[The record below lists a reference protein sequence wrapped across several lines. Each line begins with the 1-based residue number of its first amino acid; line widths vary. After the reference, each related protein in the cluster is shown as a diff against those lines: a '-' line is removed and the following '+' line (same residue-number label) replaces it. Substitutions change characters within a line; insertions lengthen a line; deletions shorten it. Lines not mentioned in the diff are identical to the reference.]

1 MDWIAVVP
9 ALAGLVVGSFLNVCI
24 HRLPRR
30 ESVIRPRSRCPNC
43 SKPISAGDNIPVLSF
58 LLLKGRC
65 RSCHRRISLQYPL
78 VEAAT
83 AVLFVAA
90 WMRFGWSSSFIVCC
104 LFLALIL
111 TLSVVDLYHRI
122 LPDVLTLGGLAAGVV
137 LSPLQDP
144 GFFHWEAGPAS
155 LPAWN
160 HLGFSLLGA
169 GLGGGFLWLI
179 ATLYRRF
186 SGVDGM
192 GFGDVKMTA
201 MLGAFLGWR
210 CAWLSVFL
218 GSVLGAVAGA
228 IYMRA
233 RSKGRS
239 YPLPF
244 GTFLGV
250 AAAASALWGPG
261 ILRWYFSNSPS

>member
-9 ALAGLVVGSFLNVCI
+9 ALAGLVIGSFLNVCI

-65 RSCHRRISLQYPL
+65 RACHQRISLQYPL
-78 VEAAT
+78 LEAAT
-83 AVLFVAA
+83 AALFVTA
-90 WMRFGWSSSFIVCC
+90 WMRFGWSSAFVVSC

-111 TLSVVDLYHRI
+111 ALTVIDLYHRI
-122 LPDVLTLGGLAAGVV
+122 LPDVLTLGGLAAGVL
-137 LSPLQDP
+137 LSPFQDP
-144 GFFHWEAGPAS
+144 DFFHWEARTAS
-155 LPAWN
+155 LPAWD

-169 GLGGGFLWLI
+169 GVGGGFLWLI
-179 ATLYRRF
+179 AALYRRF

-210 CAWLSVFL
+210 CAMLSVFL
-218 GSVLGAVAGA
+218 GSVVGAVAGS

-233 RSKGRS
+233 RSKRRS

-250 AAAASALWGPG
+250 ASAAAALWGPE
-261 ILRWYFSNSPS
+261 ILRWYFSN

>member
-1 MDWIAVVP
+1 MDWIALVP
-9 ALAGLVVGSFLNVCI
+9 ALAGLVTGSFLNVCI
-24 HRLPRR
+24 HRIPRR
-30 ESVIRPRSRCPNC
+30 TSVVRPRSRCPNC
-43 SKPISAGDNIPVLSF
+43 GRPIAAGDNIPIVSF
-58 LLLKGRC
+58 LLLRGRC
-65 RSCHRRISLQYPL
+65 RSCHERISLRYPL

-83 AVLFVAA
+83 AALFLAA
-90 WMRFGWSSSFIVCC
+90 WMRFGWSSSFVVCC

-111 TLSVVDLYHRI
+111 ALSVIDLYHRI
-122 LPDVLTLGGLAAGVV
+122 LPDILTLGGLAAGVL

-144 GFFHWEAGPAS
+144 GFFHWEIGPAS
-155 LPAWN
+155 LPAWD
-160 HLGFSLLGA
+160 HLGWSLLGA

-179 ATLYRRF
+179 AALYRRF
-186 SGVDGM
+186 SGVEGM

-201 MLGAFLGWR
+201 MLGAFLGWK

-218 GSVLGAVAGA
+218 GSVLGAVVGA

-233 RSKGRS
+233 RSKGRR

-250 AAAASALWGPG
+250 ASAAAALWGPE
-261 ILRWYFSNSPS
+261 ILRWYFSD

>member
-9 ALAGLVVGSFLNVCI
+9 ALAGLVIGSFLNVCI

-65 RSCHRRISLQYPL
+65 RACHRRISLQYPL
-78 VEAAT
+78 LEAVT
-83 AVLFVAA
+83 AALFIAA
-90 WMRFGWSSSFIVCC
+90 WMRFGWSSAFVVSC

-111 TLSVVDLYHRI
+111 TLTVIDLYHRI
-122 LPDVLTLGGLAAGVV
+122 LPDVLTLGGLAAGVL
-137 LSPLQDP
+137 LSPFQDQD
-144 GFFHWEAGPAS
+144 FFHWEARTAS
-155 LPAWN
+155 LPAWD

-169 GLGGGFLWLI
+169 GVGGGFLWLI
-179 ATLYRRF
+179 AALYRRF

-218 GSVLGAVAGA
+218 GSVVGAVAGS

-233 RSKGRS
+233 RSKRRS

-250 AAAASALWGPG
+250 ASAAAALWGPE
-261 ILRWYFSNSPS
+261 ILRWYFSN

>member
-9 ALAGLVVGSFLNVCI
+9 VVAGLVIGSFLNVCI
-24 HRLPRR
+24 HRLPRGL
-30 ESVIRPRSRCPNC
+30 SVIRPRSRCPGC
-43 SKPISAGDNIPVLSF
+43 SKPIPAGDNIPILSF

-65 RSCHRRISLQYPL
+65 RACHAPISRRYPL

-83 AVLFVAA
+83 AVLFLGA
-90 WMRFGWSSSFIVCC
+90 WIRFEWSSAFVICC

-111 TLSVVDLYHRI
+111 TLTVIDLYHRI
-122 LPDVLTLGGLAAGVV
+122 LPDVLTVGGLAAGIL

-144 GFFHWEAGPAS
+144 GFFRWETGPAS
-155 LPAWN
+155 LPAWD

-169 GLGGGFLWLI
+169 GLGGGFLWLV
-179 ATLYRRF
+179 AALYRRF

-210 CAWLSVFL
+210 CALLSVFV
-218 GSVLGAVAGA
+218 GSVIGAAAGS

-250 AAAASALWGPG
+250 ASAVAAFWGPG
-261 ILRWYFSNSPS
+261 ILRWYFSD

>member
-1 MDWIAVVP
+1 MDWTAVVP
-9 ALAGLVVGSFLNVCI
+9 ALAGLVIGSFLNVCI

-43 SKPISAGDNIPVLSF
+43 SQPISAGDNIPVLSF

-65 RSCHRRISLQYPL
+65 RACHQRISLQYPL

-83 AVLFVAA
+83 AALFVAA
-90 WMRFGWSSSFIVCC
+90 WMRFGWSSTFVVTC

-111 TLSVVDLYHRI
+111 TLSVIDLYHRI
-122 LPDVLTLGGLAAGVV
+122 LPDVLTLGGLAAGVL

-144 GFFHWEAGPAS
+144 DFFHWETGPAS
-155 LPAWN
+155 LPAWD

-179 ATLYRRF
+179 AALYRRY

-201 MLGAFLGWR
+201 MLGAFLGWK

-218 GSVLGAVAGA
+218 GSVAGAVAGA

-233 RSKGRS
+233 RSKGRT

-250 AAAASALWGPG
+250 AAAASAFWGPG
-261 ILRWYFSNSPS
+261 ILRWYFSSPPS

>member
-9 ALAGLVVGSFLNVCI
+9 VVAGLVIGSFLNVCI
-24 HRLPRR
+24 HRLPRGL
-30 ESVIRPRSRCPNC
+30 SVIRPRSRCPGC
-43 SKPISAGDNIPVLSF
+43 SKPIPAGDNIPILSF

-65 RSCHRRISLQYPL
+65 RACHAFISRRYPL

-83 AVLFVAA
+83 AVLFLGA
-90 WMRFGWSSSFIVCC
+90 WSRFEWSSAFVICC

-111 TLSVVDLYHRI
+111 TLTVIDLYHRI
-122 LPDVLTLGGLAAGVV
+122 LPDVLTVGGLAAGIL

-144 GFFHWEAGPAS
+144 GFFRWETGPAS
-155 LPAWN
+155 LPAWD

-169 GLGGGFLWLI
+169 GLGGGFLWLV
-179 ATLYRRF
+179 AALYRRF

-210 CAWLSVFL
+210 CALLSVFV
-218 GSVLGAVAGA
+218 GSVIGAAAGS
-228 IYMRA
+228 IYMRT

-250 AAAASALWGPG
+250 ASAVAAFWGPG
-261 ILRWYFSNSPS
+261 ILRWYFSD

>member
-9 ALAGLVVGSFLNVCI
+9 ALAGLVIGSFLNVCI
-24 HRLPRR
+24 HRIPRGL
-30 ESVIRPRSRCPNC
+30 SVIRPRSHCPSC
-43 SKPISAGDNIPVLSF
+43 SKPIPAVDNIPILSF

-65 RSCHRRISLQYPL
+65 RACHAPISLRYPL
-78 VEAAT
+78 VEAA
-83 AVLFVAA
+83 AAALFLGA
-90 WMRFGWSSSFIVCC
+90 WIRFEWSSAFVICC
-104 LFLALIL
+104 LFLALVL
-111 TLSVVDLYHRI
+111 TLTVIDLYHRI
-122 LPDVLTLGGLAAGVV
+122 LPDVLTLGGLAGGVL

-144 GFFHWEAGPAS
+144 GFFHWKMGPAS
-155 LPAWN
+155 LPAWD

-169 GLGGGFLWLI
+169 GLGGGFLWLV

-210 CAWLSVFL
+210 CALLSVFL
-218 GSVLGAVAGA
+218 GSVIGAVAGS
-228 IYMRA
+228 IYMRV

-250 AAAASALWGPG
+250 AAVAAAFWGPG
-261 ILRWYFSNSPS
+261 ILRWYFSD

>member
-1 MDWIAVVP
+1 MDWTAVGP
-9 ALAGLVVGSFLNVCI
+9 ALAGLVIGSFLNVCI

-30 ESVIRPRSRCPNC
+30 ESVVRPRSRCPNC
-43 SKPISAGDNIPVLSF
+43 SKPVSARDNIPVLSF

-65 RSCHRRISLQYPL
+65 RSCREHISLQYPV

-83 AVLFVAA
+83 SALFAAA
-90 WMRFGWSSSFIVCC
+90 WIRFGWSTTFVVCC
-104 LFLALIL
+104 FFLALIVI
-111 TLSVVDLYHRI
+111 LSVIDLYHRI
-122 LPDVLTLGGLAAGVV
+122 LPDVLTLGGLAAGVL

-144 GFFHWEAGPAS
+144 EFFRWEARTAS
-155 LPAWN
+155 IPAWD

-179 ATLYRRF
+179 AALYRRF

-201 MLGAFLGWR
+201 MLGAFLGWK
-210 CAWLSVFL
+210 CAMLSVFL
-218 GSVLGAVAGA
+218 GSVIGAVSGS
-228 IYMRA
+228 IYMRT
-233 RSKGRS
+233 RSKGRT

-244 GTFLGV
+244 GTFLGMAAV
-250 AAAASALWGPG
+250 AAALWGPG
-261 ILRWYFSNSPS
+261 ILRWYFSD

>member
-24 HRLPRR
+24 HRVPRGL
-30 ESVIRPRSRCPNC
+30 SVIRPRSRCPGC
-43 SKPISAGDNIPVLSF
+43 SKPIPAGDNVPILSF
-58 LLLKGRC
+58 LLLRGRC
-65 RSCHRRISLQYPL
+65 RACRAPISLRYPL
-78 VEAAT
+78 VEAVT
-83 AVLFVAA
+83 AALFLGA
-90 WMRFGWSSSFIVCC
+90 WIRFEWSPAFVVCC

-111 TLSVVDLYHRI
+111 TLTVIDLYHRI
-122 LPDVLTLGGLAAGVV
+122 LPDVLTLGGLAAGIL
-137 LSPLQDP
+137 LSPLQEP
-144 GFFHWEAGPAS
+144 GFFRWETGPVP
-155 LPAWN
+155 LPAWD

-169 GLGGGFLWLI
+169 GLGGGFLWLV
-179 ATLYRRF
+179 AALYRRF

-210 CAWLSVFL
+210 CALLSVFV
-218 GSVLGAVAGA
+218 GSVIGAVAGS

-233 RSKGRS
+233 RSKGRG

-250 AAAASALWGPG
+250 ASAAAAFWGPG
-261 ILRWYFSNSPS
+261 ILRWYFSD

>member
-1 MDWIAVVP
+1 MDWTAVAP
-9 ALAGLVVGSFLNVCI
+9 ALAGLVIGSFLNVCI

-30 ESVIRPRSRCPNC
+30 QSVIRPRSHCPNC
-43 SKPISAGDNIPVLSF
+43 TKPIPARDNIPLLSF

-65 RSCHRRISLQYPL
+65 RSCRERISLRYPL

-83 AVLFVAA
+83 SALFVAA
-90 WMRFGWSSSFIVCC
+90 WMRFGWSAAFVVCC
-104 LFLALIL
+104 LFLALVVTL
-111 TLSVVDLYHRI
+111 TVIDLYHRI
-122 LPDVLTLGGLAAGVV
+122 LPDVLTLGGLAAGVL

-144 GFFHWEAGPAS
+144 DFFHWESRAVS
-155 LPAWN
+155 LPAWD

-179 ATLYRRF
+179 AALYRRF
-186 SGVDGM
+186 SGVEGM

-201 MLGAFLGWR
+201 MLGAFLGWK

-218 GSVLGAVAGA
+218 GSVIGAVVGS

-233 RSKGRS
+233 RSKGRG

-244 GTFLGV
+244 GTFLGIAS
-250 AAAASALWGPG
+250 AAAVLWGPR
-261 ILRWYFSNSPS
+261 ILRWYFSDSPS

>member
-1 MDWIAVVP
+1 MDWIAAVP
-9 ALAGLVVGSFLNVCI
+9 ALAGLVTGSFLNVCI

-65 RSCHRRISLQYPL
+65 RSCHQRISLRYPL

-83 AVLFVAA
+83 AALFVAA
-90 WMRFGWSSSFIVCC
+90 WMRFGWSSTFVVSC

-111 TLSVVDLYHRI
+111 TLTVIDLYHRI
-122 LPDVLTLGGLAAGVV
+122 LPDVLTFGGLAAGVV

-144 GFFHWEAGPAS
+144 DFFHWEAEPTS
-155 LPAWN
+155 LPAWD

-169 GLGGGFLWLI
+169 VSGGGCLWLI

-218 GSVLGAVAGA
+218 GSVVGAVAGA

-233 RSKGRS
+233 RSEGRS

-250 AAAASALWGPG
+250 AAAAVALWGPE
-261 ILRWYFSNSPS
+261 ILRWYFSD